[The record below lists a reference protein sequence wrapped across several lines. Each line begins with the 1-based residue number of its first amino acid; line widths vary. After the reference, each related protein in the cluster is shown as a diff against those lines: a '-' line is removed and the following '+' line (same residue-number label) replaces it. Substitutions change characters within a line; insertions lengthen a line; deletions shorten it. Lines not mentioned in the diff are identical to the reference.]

1 MRSVLSVFAPDYQR
15 TSQATARPLYLGSAK
30 ANIGHAE
37 SASGVSSLIKVL
49 MMMKRNEIP
58 PHCGIKTRINHNYP
72 SDLAKRG
79 VNIALQ
85 PTPWLREDTLSGKRA
100 CFLNN
105 FSAAGGNTA
114 VLLEDFS
121 TQSPQQSNTEV
132 VDRRPIHLISCTG
145 KSAKS
150 LLGNIRSLVSWL
162 QNSKVSSSDLPALSY
177 TTTARRMHHNYRT
190 IVSGSSTDSIVN
202 TLKSRVA
209 QLEASQPK
217 SVPPHTPKIVFT
229 FTGQGG
235 IYSSMG
241 KALFDCNS
249 RFRKIISRFDQLAQ
263 VHGFPSFVGIIDG
276 SHSENVEEA
285 SPVVQQLGM
294 SCLQMALT
302 ELLTS
307 WGVKPSAV
315 IGHSLGEYAG
325 MHAAGVLSASD
336 VIYLVG
342 TRAMLLEKHCQ
353 QGTHAMLAVRAP
365 MNVVNGLLSHSG
377 CGCELACL
385 NQPTGQV
392 IAGQLDK
399 ISDLEGRARAMS
411 IETRRLNVPYAF
423 HSPQVE
429 PILDEYLKLSSRV
442 IYRPPRIPVLS
453 PLMARTVSAGEDNQI
468 NGKYLTR
475 ACRNPVVFFAAV
487 EAAMRSGVVD
497 EKTSEYKLLSLSFF
511 ISFRNSELVGACLR
525 RAQMGLEECLLT
537 RRNLQVWLE
546 IGPNPAC
553 GAMVKGTLGP
563 DTTTLTT
570 LRKCP
575 DGFSPVATLLESLYL
590 SGIEIDWNEYHRD
603 YPNSQRVLELPR
615 YCWDLK
621 NYWIDYRNDFCLL
634 KGENPDG
641 SSRSSSKIPQF
652 KYISPAVQKVIE
664 EIHGTEK
671 STIIAES
678 DIFDPRLLP
687 VLQGH
692 LVNGA
697 ALCPSVSKL
706 TLFLSAKVFTEV
718 LNKLNSHSMLISL
731 SPSRIS

>member
-1 MRSVLSVFAPDYQR
+1 MRSVLSVFASDYQR

-58 PHCGIKTRINHNYP
+58 PHCGIKTRINQNYP

-79 VNIALQ
+79 VNISLQ

-114 VLLEDFS
+114 VLLEDAP
-121 TQSPQQSNTEV
+121 TYSPQQSNTDA

-145 KSAKS
+145 RSVKS
-150 LLGNIRSLVSWL
+150 LLDNIRSLVSWL
-162 QNSKVSSSDLPALSY
+162 QNSTVSSSDLPALSY
-177 TTTARRMHHNYRT
+177 TTTARRTHHNYRT
-190 IVSGSSTDSIVN
+190 IVSGSSIDSIVN

-217 SVPPHTPKIVFT
+217 SVPTHTPKLVFT

-235 IYSSMG
+235 IYNSMG

-249 RFRKIISRFDQLAQ
+249 RFRKSISRFDHLAQ
-263 VHGFPSFVGIIDG
+263 VHGFPSFIGIIDG
-276 SHSENVEEA
+276 SHSGNVEEI

-294 SCLQMALT
+294 SCLQMGLT

-325 MHAAGVLSASD
+325 LHAAGVLSASD

-342 TRAMLLEKHCQ
+342 TRATLLEKHCQ

-429 PILDEYLKLSSRV
+429 PILDEYLKLSSQHV
-442 IYRPPRIPVLS
+442 VYRPPEIPVLS

-487 EAAMRSGVVD
+487 EAAMRAGVVD
-497 EKTSEYKLLSLSFF
+497 EKTSEYKLFF
-511 ISFRNSELVGACLR
+511 HLLLYLFSKFRVREG
-525 RAQMGLEECLLT
+525 MLEESS
-537 RRNLQVWLE
+537 
-546 IGPNPAC
+546 I
-553 GAMVKGTLGP
+553 KH
-563 DTTTLTT
+563 
-570 LRKCP
+570 RKVFADSEKP
-575 DGFSPVATLLESLYL
+575 PSLV
-590 SGIEIDWNEYHRD
+590 R
-603 YPNSQRVLELPR
+603 
-615 YCWDLK
+615 
-621 NYWIDYRNDFCLL
+621 
-634 KGENPDG
+634 
-641 SSRSSSKIPQF
+641 SR
-652 KYISPAVQKVIE
+652 
-664 EIHGTEK
+664 
-671 STIIAES
+671 AES
-678 DIFDPRLLP
+678 SLRSYGQRNTGARYNNSDHSEKMSRRFRSGGYVARIPLLI
-687 VLQGH
+687 G
-692 LVNGA
+692 NR
-697 ALCPSVSKL
+697 
-706 TLFLSAKVFTEV
+706 
-718 LNKLNSHSMLISL
+718 N
-731 SPSRIS
+731 